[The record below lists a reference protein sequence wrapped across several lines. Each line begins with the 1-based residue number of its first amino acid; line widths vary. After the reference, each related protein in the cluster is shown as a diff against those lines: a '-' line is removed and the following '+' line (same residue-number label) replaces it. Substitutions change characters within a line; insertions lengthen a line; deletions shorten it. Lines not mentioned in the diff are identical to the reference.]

1 MVDEISPPNSCG
13 QSEGWTV
20 LFVRNVTLLDLGRY
34 SCSLLRSN
42 VTLGKAEALLTG
54 MQRSFRGACKVI
66 QIPECGKF
74 LLLESRIQE
83 FTSEIRGPGVW
94 NQEYRNR
101 LEYAIQVALIKN
113 AESRYWIP

>member
-1 MVDEISPPNSCG
+1 MTSHLYTWRWEFRENELRQNEKHLMVDEISPPNSCG

-54 MQRSFRGACKVI
+54 MQR
-66 QIPECGKF
+66 
-74 LLLESRIQE
+74 
-83 FTSEIRGPGVW
+83 
-94 NQEYRNR
+94 
-101 LEYAIQVALIKN
+101 
-113 AESRYWIP
+113 